1 MKKTAPFLLIL
12 LLLCGS
18 GCATSTLKWTA
29 GNAGEKSSSGQQVLW
44 HLEGVNNGLYLF
56 YWIPVFCGDSRWPNR
71 WDYEFF
77 EHAVNEKHAL
87 RLLNCRLKQL
97 KADTVEDVSITY
109 RTNGW
114 PGLGIIWTRSFIAK
128 GKAVKKMKKMK
139 K

>member
-114 PGLGIIWTRSFIAK
+114 PGLGIFWTRSFIAK